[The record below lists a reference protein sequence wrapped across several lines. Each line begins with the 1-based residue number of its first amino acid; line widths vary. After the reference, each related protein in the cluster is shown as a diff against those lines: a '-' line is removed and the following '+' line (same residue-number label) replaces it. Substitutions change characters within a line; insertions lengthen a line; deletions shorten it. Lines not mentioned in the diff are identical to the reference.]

1 MEQYI
6 KTYQQLDL
14 IHQDSIKELDNI
26 KNELKKY
33 KSIFYEETY
42 YLKTLLTI
50 EKYME
55 EKGYK
60 RHGIRFIHKDTNKRI
75 RYNKLDIVKC
85 PFHKLTDKYLV
96 DNLRFK
102 NRHIPS
108 YFLQKDQEYFNK
120 VLKKETLDNE
130 YRRIIKHISYT
141 EQEKKSL
148 EKVIK
153 SLIDIDLDN
162 KYFGSI
168 EDKIF
173 FKYKHYN
180 FDKLCNLFNEN
191 FKNTNYQLD
200 IKYGSARLVENKKE
214 KSEIEKI
221 SFYDNSNIIYNIFND
236 IKDDNLKKLFLIN
249 LKNKIIDFIFNEK
262 INN

>member
-6 KTYQQLDL
+6 KTYKKLNEM
-14 IHQDSIKELDNI
+14 HQESLEKLEEI
-26 KNELKKY
+26 KNKQQDY
-33 KSIFYEETY
+33 KSIFYEEPY

-50 EKYME
+50 EKYMQ

-75 RYNKLDIVKC
+75 RYNKLDIVKSS
-85 PFHKLTDKYLV
+85 FFKLTDKYLV
-96 DNLRFK
+96 NNLRCK
-102 NRHIPS
+102 HRHIPN
-108 YFLQKDQEYFNK
+108 YFLQKDQDYFDK
-120 VLKKETLDNE
+120 VSEKDAFDNE
-130 YRRIIKHISYT
+130 YKRIIKHISFI

-148 EKVIK
+148 EKIIK
-153 SLIDIDLDN
+153 SLIDMDLDN
-162 KYFGSI
+162 EYFGSI

-180 FDKLCNLFNEN
+180 VDKLCNLFNEN
-191 FKNTNYQLD
+191 FKNTKYQLD

-221 SFYDNSNIIYNIFND
+221 SFYHDSNIIYNIFND

-249 LKNKIIDFIFNEK
+249 FKRKIIENIFNIK
-262 INN
+262 IKN